1 MKILFLY
8 DFPLWG
14 NGSGAYLRSLV
25 KELTGMG
32 HEVGIIAPEE
42 RRFLESKIKQYKVDA
57 PQIPVFNSHPELKG
71 AKRYSELSPREITE
85 IYQAY
90 LETTMEA
97 IFNFDP
103 DVLHVNH
110 LALIT
115 WPARYVSALMDVKY
129 IITVHG
135 SCLTNTLEN
144 KKYLPLTEDA
154 VRHAKAVT
162 MVSKSTKDR
171 FFDAFDE
178 DTVTRSR
185 IIPGGVDISNFPKEM
200 DTSHIEDKYN
210 LKGKKVVFF
219 AGRLTSEKGMEYL
232 VKAANDIDGEIFIAG
247 EGAMRKDLEKLI
259 AKHNLGNV
267 HLLGYLL
274 TEELIPFYFRAD
286 VFVCPSVVAEA
297 FGLTITE
304 AMAAKTPVIA
314 TKKGGIPLIV
324 KDGKNGLF
332 IKEKSAEDIAE
343 KCNKLLNN
351 DELREKMGKQA
362 RKDIEDKFTWR
373 RVAERFEFLYK
384 IVTGDYYRERREKIK
399 NGDKNDSKS
408 ITRMKKAELIKR
420 AEKEGIEFDKE
431 ETTRKELIKKI
442 KNKEA

>member
-1 MKILFLY
+1 
-8 DFPLWG
+8 
-14 NGSGAYLRSLV
+14 
-25 KELTGMG
+25 
-32 HEVGIIAPEE
+32 
-42 RRFLESKIKQYKVDA
+42 
-57 PQIPVFNSHPELKG
+57 
-71 AKRYSELSPREITE
+71 
-85 IYQAY
+85 
-90 LETTMEA
+90 
-97 IFNFDP
+97 
-103 DVLHVNH
+103 
-110 LALIT
+110 
-115 WPARYVSALMDVKY
+115 
-129 IITVHG
+129 
-135 SCLTNTLEN
+135 
-144 KKYLPLTEDA
+144 
-154 VRHAKAVT
+154 
-162 MVSKSTKDR
+162 
-171 FFDAFDE
+171 
-178 DTVTRSR
+178 
-185 IIPGGVDISNFPKEM
+185 
-200 DTSHIEDKYN
+200 
-210 LKGKKVVFF
+210 
-219 AGRLTSEKGMEYL
+219 
-232 VKAANDIDGEIFIAG
+232 
-247 EGAMRKDLEKLI
+247 MRKDLEKLI